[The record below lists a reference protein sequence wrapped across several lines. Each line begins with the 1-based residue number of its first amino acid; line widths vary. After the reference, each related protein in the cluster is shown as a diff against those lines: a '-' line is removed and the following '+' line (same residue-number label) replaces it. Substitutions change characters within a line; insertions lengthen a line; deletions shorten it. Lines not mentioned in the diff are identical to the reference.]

1 MERSKSAVTAETVL
15 GGVLVV
21 MGIVLLLDKLD
32 IVAIRELVKLWP
44 VSLIAVGIYQLLEYK
59 EKSRVQ

>member
-32 IVAIRELVKLWP
+32 ILAIRELVKLWP
-44 VSLIAVGIYQLLEYK
+44 VSLIGVGIYQLLEYK